1 MGTKAIISGVHD
13 TQVGA
18 LPDSTCMS
26 LHAEAALG
34 ALADAGLEGVRQSTA
49 C

>member
-1 MGTKAIISGVHD
+1 MDRRAVISGVYS
-13 TQVGA
+13 TRAGK

-26 LHAEAALG
+26 LHSEAALG
-34 ALADAGLEGVRQSTA
+34 ALADSGL